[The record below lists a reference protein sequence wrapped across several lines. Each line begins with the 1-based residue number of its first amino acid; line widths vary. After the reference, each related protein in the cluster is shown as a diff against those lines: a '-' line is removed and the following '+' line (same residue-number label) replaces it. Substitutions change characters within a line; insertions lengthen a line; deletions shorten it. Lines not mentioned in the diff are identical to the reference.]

1 MNKPL
6 PSAAGGS
13 LRERLI
19 EAMSLSLDRADL
31 RSLCR
36 MIASMRERCQDPL
49 TMQPLAAMILAF
61 VAVTA

>member
-31 RSLCR
+31 RSFCR
-36 MIASMRERCQDPL
+36 MIASMSERG
-49 TMQPLAAMILAF
+49 
-61 VAVTA
+61 

>member
-19 EAMSLSLDRADL
+19 EAMSLSLDRAQT
-31 RSLCR
+31 C
-36 MIASMRERCQDPL
+36 APF
-49 TMQPLAAMILAF
+49 AA
-61 VAVTA
+61 